1 MTHLVVIPHDF
12 FHVLLLD
19 GEPEGAHRHLKLAVV
34 YRPAVICVEEV
45 EGLLKLE
52 ILFGRQL
59 FALGFLARR
68 CAQGTQENAAK
79 ARRISRVGRW
89 FEFSCRR
96 KAHFNTSC
104 VPSAVKL
111 AARDGGGRRGCGARE
126 TTAVQFATEKRTARD
141 PAFVHVAPHAG
152 GGPPRSC
159 PSAQH
164 AWRVSALRC
173 ENVRS
178 TMLYSIPPKSLDCSR
193 YDRRRL
199 TRVVLALGRLVAKR
213 RRSPC
218 PDHARASLRVR
229 LWPALR

>member
-96 KAHFNTSC
+96 KAFQYEYRTIRSQAR
-104 VPSAVKL
+104 SARRRRTTRL
-111 AARDGGGRRGCGARE
+111 WRARDDSGAIRDGE
-126 TTAVQFATEKRTARD
+126 RARD

-164 AWRVSALRC
+164 GNCVSALRC